1 MQFSSEEELEEV
13 GGLSDGEADGELEPE
28 QIPAPDDDSQQAAEA
43 MMQLGNLAYYQQDVH
58 DEGQGQIPQDQGKFS
73 STVIHEFDTLVNISY
88 LLVVI

>member
-13 GGLSDGEADGELEPE
+13 GGLSDGEADGEVEAD

-58 DEGQGQIPQDQGKFS
+58 DEGQGHIPQDQGNVS
-73 STVIHEFDTLVNISY
+73 STIIHILQIHTHLGMSY
-88 LLVVI
+88 LA